1 MSVHNNIFKEMCIC
15 KCIDISPIINHL
27 FDVFPEVGKK
37 ILDILVYDEDCQD
50 FGIHCVLFGELMV
63 D

>member
-27 FDVFPEVGKK
+27 FDVFPEVGNY
-37 ILDILVYDEDCQD
+37 ILVYDADCHA
-50 FGIHCVLFGELMV
+50 FGIHGVLSGECMV